1 MKESCTHNVIFDLSV
16 LVSALITKGKPKE
29 LNLITSREIFSEFTK
44 VASRAKFQKY
54 VRERDVREFL
64 EALNDIARFV
74 RVKSKFN
81 AVTQDPDDD
90 IVLRAAYDSRADY
103 IVSGDEHMLAL
114 GEFRGIRIV
123 TVSEMLELLK
133 KT

>member
-1 MKESCTHNVIFDLSV
+1 M
-16 LVSALITKGKPKE
+16 
-29 LNLITSREIFSEFTK
+29 
-44 VASRAKFQKY
+44 
-54 VRERDVREFL
+54 RERDVREFL
-64 EALNDIARFV
+64 EVLNDIARFV

-81 AVTQDPDDD
+81 VVTQDPDDD

-114 GEFRGIRIV
+114 REFRGIRIV